1 MTTNGVL
8 IEYVQNQVPF
18 KELEEF
24 VVIFNGSK
32 ETFDLAGWRLVYENI
47 DSGEAIHTHHFY
59 KLNGSFSSGERLCV
73 ISKEGTDGFS
83 AEGEES
89 RFWGSHWD
97 LFTDHPL
104 LLLNHPRVRL
114 TLFNQKGVI
123 LDSVSVERTHQ
134 RVERVNAIKVF
145 IGHGRNNQWKELKD
159 HLQDLHKFKVVAYEI
174 GPRAGLS
181 IKEVLQRM
189 LDEASIA
196 FLILTGEDMHND
208 GELHARENVI
218 HELGLFQGRLGF
230 TRAIILLEE
239 NVKEFSNI
247 HGLNQI
253 RFAAGKIR
261 ESFGDIIAT
270 IDREFPDRRIQPS

>member
-1 MTTNGVL
+1 MTQDGVC

-24 VVIFNGSK
+24 VVVFNGSK
-32 ETFDLAGWRLVYENI
+32 ETFDLTGWRLVYENI
-47 DSGEAIHTHHFY
+47 DSGEEIHTHHFY
-59 KLNGSFSSGERLCV
+59 KLKGSFSPGERLCV
-73 ISKEGTDGFS
+73 ISNEGTDGFS
-83 AEGEES
+83 AEGEEG
-89 RFWGSHWD
+89 RFWGAHWD

-104 LLLNHPRVRL
+104 MLLNHPRVRI
-114 TLFNQKGVI
+114 TLFNQKCVM
-123 LDSVSVERTHQ
+123 LDSANVERTHQ
-134 RVERVNAIKVF
+134 RVEGINAVKVL
-145 IGHGRNNQWKELKD
+145 IGHGRNNQWKELKE
-159 HLQDLHKFKVVAYEI
+159 HLQDLHQIKVVAYEI

-196 FLILTGEDMHND
+196 FLILTGEDIHND

-253 RFAAGKIR
+253 RFTAGKIR
-261 ESFGDIIAT
+261 EGFGDIIAT
-270 IDREFPDRRIQPS
+270 IDREFPNRRK